1 MVREKL
7 AELSNTYMPTVGQ
20 LLGLILG
27 EDQALLKMAQSDV
40 TGKINLF
47 DADAKNIAG
56 QITNTDAGFRDKI
69 TRPDIAPETILAET
83 ASYRN
88 SLAELEAQRLKISGA
103 LEVLDSQA
111 QQLKIPKRTPAN
123 WKLDSVALS
132 KILATGHY
140 LQQF

>member
-1 MVREKL
+1 MAKSLNQAELDLNQYLPERKLLVREKL
-7 AELSNTYMPTVGQ
+7 AELSNTYMPTIGQ

-69 TRPDIAPETILAET
+69 TRPILRQKQFLQRPHLIEIRSPSLKPKDSRSPE
-83 ASYRN
+83 
-88 SLAELEAQRLKISGA
+88 RLKFLIR
-103 LEVLDSQA
+103 
-111 QQLKIPKRTPAN
+111 KPN
-123 WKLDSVALS
+123 N
-132 KILATGHY
+132 
-140 LQQF
+140 